1 MHNNNGVLC
10 TGKVHYYCGV
20 LCIGIMVFYV
30 YLCLGIKLWMFVNVR
45 LSPSCLLFQHFQSLF
60 FPKKKKAVVFTYEGL
75 GLYLIR
81 QKLNFNSAYLN
92 YYLFI
97 YIYLFFMVQLFEYN
111 ETLVPLQKLK
121 I

>member
-1 MHNNNGVLC
+1 MHRKSALLLWCFMHWNYGVLRVFVFRN
-10 TGKVHYYCGV
+10 KVVDVCK
-20 LCIGIMVFYV
+20 C
-30 YLCLGIKLWMFVNVR
+30 
-45 LSPSCLLFQHFQSLF
+45 SLVAIVPAFPTFPISF
-60 FPKKKKAVVFTYEGL
+60 FSEEKKAVVFTYEGL